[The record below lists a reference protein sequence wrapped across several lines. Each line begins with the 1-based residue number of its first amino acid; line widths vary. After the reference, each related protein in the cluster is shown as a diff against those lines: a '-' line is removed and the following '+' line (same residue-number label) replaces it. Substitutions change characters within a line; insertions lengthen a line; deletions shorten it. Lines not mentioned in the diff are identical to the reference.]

1 MTPPRKT
8 IRRPPSPEEPALSR
22 QAKGRG
28 GQGGRTKRARKTVQ
42 EVRTDSRMWPLLERY
57 CKLAKVKLIPRGA
70 DLYDMKLPLS
80 ERAHFGERASVR
92 VALSLEALERDPDAE
107 MAVLGSP
114 FLAHL
119 LEAIRTRAGR
129 LSLGMIPPP
138 VSKTPGLRPGSA
150 KGTDLS
156 VPVRNGTARR
166 RKSQL
171 ATHTVGRLLARIV
184 LRAGAVVEETVIES
198 ALIDLAT
205 GARADDQVTAQFA
218 ALEARALA
226 PADPGDLPDAVP
238 VPARPPAEMLQLL
251 LGDLREQ
258 SAVRVAARQAGAEQ
272 GVAVELERLDRY
284 FASVLADKTDP
295 DDVRTIKALHERR
308 RAEEMR
314 RHQVMA
320 IVHPLQLSDAQVLM
334 QRVEWEIR
342 SARGVRARFAA
353 QRPIAGSAEWILA
366 CPQCGRSLAPLG
378 TGSPAE
384 LVVCVHE
391 EGEDQR
397 GHCACET
404 CATRCSV
411 CASDFCADHGIASC
425 RVDEQ
430 PACEQHARMC
440 PSCRMAHCTAHEG
453 VCADGEHPACS
464 ACLEACGSCGR
475 IVCNA
480 HAERV
485 CRGRTDSVLQ
495 ASAPGGWFGPPRL
508 RTTPRGVRSRAGGGL
523 RSGRGE
529 RLSRVRQD
537 RLRSAF
543 RRVRLLRP
551 PSGKRSWRMAR
562 DRTHVVLE
570 LNVGWRRRTV
580 FTLPHG
586 ASEPDGV
593 VTH

>member
-1 MTPPRKT
+1 VKT
-8 IRRPPSPEEPALSR
+8 DTRI
-22 QAKGRG
+22 
-28 GQGGRTKRARKTVQ
+28 
-42 EVRTDSRMWPLLERY
+42 WPLLERY

-70 DLYDMKLPLS
+70 DLYDMKLPVS
-80 ERAHFGERASVR
+80 ERAHFSGRASVR

-114 FLAHL
+114 FLGAL

-129 LSLGMIPPP
+129 LSLGMIPLP
-138 VSKTPGLRPGSA
+138 SSPGLRPGSA
-150 KGTDLS
+150 KRAGSAPRTTHH
-156 VPVRNGTARR
+156 VPVPIRDATARR
-166 RKSQL
+166 GKSAL
-171 ATHTVGRLLARIV
+171 ATHTIGRLLARIV
-184 LRAGAVVEETVIES
+184 LRAGSVVEETVLES
-198 ALIDLAT
+198 AVIDLGT
-205 GARADDQVTAQFA
+205 GARADAQVTAQFA
-218 ALEARALA
+218 ELVAQRIRA
-226 PADPGDLPDAVP
+226 ADPDDVPSAVP
-238 VPARPPAEMLQLL
+238 VPARAPAEMLQLL

-258 SAVRVAARQAGAEQ
+258 SAERVAARQAGAEQ
-272 GVAVELERLDRY
+272 GVAAELERLDRY

-342 SARGVRARFAA
+342 SKRGLRARFAA
-353 QRPIAGSAEWILA
+353 QRPIAGSATWILA
-366 CPQCGRSLAPLG
+366 CPTCGRP
-378 TGSPAE
+378 PKE

-411 CASDFCADHGIASC
+411 CAADFCADHGIASC

-430 PACEQHARMC
+430 PACEQHARLC
-440 PSCRMAHCTAHEG
+440 PSCRMAHCTTHEG
-453 VCADGEHPACS
+453 VCADPEGEHPACS

-475 IVCNA
+475 IVCNR
-480 HAERV
+480 HAEQSKPDAPKGSRRLCSACLRHCEGGTNEPVGVDEVAQCASCGRSV
-485 CRGRTDSVLQ
+485 CTAHQ
-495 ASAPGGWFGPPRL
+495 AVCAVDEQIQCSRHL
-508 RTTPRGVRSRAGGGL
+508 RRADG
-523 RSGRGE
+523 SGRIVCE
-529 RLSRVRQD
+529 QHRATCVAEPEAVFASDEV
-537 RLRSAF
+537 SACP
-543 RRVRLLRP
+543 VC
-551 PSGKRSWRMAR
+551 GKTACPQHQGACGHR
-562 DRTHVVLE
+562 
-570 LNVGWRRRTV
+570 
-580 FTLPHG
+580 

>member
-1 MTPPRKT
+1 
-8 IRRPPSPEEPALSR
+8 
-22 QAKGRG
+22 
-28 GQGGRTKRARKTVQ
+28 
-42 EVRTDSRMWPLLERY
+42 LLQRY
-57 CKLAKVKLIPRGA
+57 AKLAKVKLIARGA

-80 ERAHFGERASVR
+80 ERVHFSGRSTVR

-114 FLAHL
+114 FLGHL

-129 LSLGMIPPP
+129 LSLGMIA
-138 VSKTPGLRPGSA
+138 GSPSPEEPALSRKA
-150 KGTDLS
+150 KGRGGQGVRTDLT
-156 VPVRNGTARR
+156 VPIRNGTARR

-198 ALIDLAT
+198 AVIDLAT

-218 ALEARALA
+218 ELVAQRITA
-226 PADPGDLPDAVP
+226 ADPGDVPDAVP
-238 VPARPPAEMLQLL
+238 VPARAPAEMLQLL
-251 LGDLREQ
+251 LGDLRAQ

-320 IVHPLQLSDAQVLM
+320 IVHPLQLVDAQVLM

-342 SARGVRARFAA
+342 STRGVRARFAA
-353 QRPIAGSAEWILA
+353 QRPIAGSATWILA
-366 CPQCGRSLAPLG
+366 CPTCGRP
-378 TGSPAE
+378 PKE

-440 PSCRMAHCTAHEG
+440 PSCRMVHCTAHEG
-453 VCADGEHPACS
+453 VCTGGEGEHPACS

-475 IVCNA
+475 IICNA
-480 HAERV
+480 HAE
-485 CRGRTDSVLQ
+485 Q
-495 ASAPGGWFGPPRL
+495 
-508 RTTPRGVRSRAGGGL
+508 SRADAPKGSRRLCATCLRYCEGGTNEPVGMDEVAQCASCGRSVCTAHQAVCAVDEQIQCSRHL
-523 RSGRGE
+523 RRADGSGRFVCE
-529 RLSRVRQD
+529 QHRAACVAEPEAVFATDEVSPCPVC
-537 RLRSAF
+537 
-543 RRVRLLRP
+543 
-551 PSGKRSWRMAR
+551 GKTACAQ
-562 DRTHVVLE
+562 HQAAC
-570 LNVGWRRRTV
+570 G
-580 FTLPHG
+580 HG
-586 ASEPDGV
+586 A
-593 VTH
+593 

>member
-1 MTPPRKT
+1 M
-8 IRRPPSPEEPALSR
+8 
-22 QAKGRG
+22 
-28 GQGGRTKRARKTVQ
+28 
-42 EVRTDSRMWPLLERY
+42 RTDARMWPLLERY

-70 DLYDMKLPLS
+70 DLYDMKLPVS
-80 ERAHFGERASVR
+80 ERAHFGERATVR

-129 LSLGMIPPP
+129 LSLGMIPMPETP
-138 VSKTPGLRPGSA
+138 ETPGFRPGSA
-150 KGTDLS
+150 KRAKRAKQPKRPGSAKSTTHDLDLA
-156 VPVRNGTARR
+156 VPVRNATARR

-198 ALIDLAT
+198 AVIDLAT
-205 GARADDQVTAQFA
+205 GARADAQVTAQFA
-218 ALEARALA
+218 ELDARRIRA
-226 PADPGDLPDAVP
+226 ADAGDVPDAVS
-238 VPARPPAEMLQLL
+238 VPARAPAEMLQLL

-258 SAVRVAARQAGAEQ
+258 SAERVAARQAGAEQ
-272 GVAVELERLDRY
+272 GVAAELERLDRY
-284 FASVLADKTDP
+284 FASVLANKTDP
-295 DDVRTIKALHERR
+295 DDVRTIRALHERR

-353 QRPIAGSAEWILA
+353 QRPIAGSAAWILA

-391 EGEDQR
+391 EGDDQR

-411 CASDFCADHGIASC
+411 CASDFCADHGIAHC

-440 PSCRMAHCTAHEG
+440 SSCRMAHCTAHEG

-480 HAERV
+480 HAE
-485 CRGRTDSVLQ
+485 Q
-495 ASAPGGWFGPPRL
+495 
-508 RTTPRGVRSRAGGGL
+508 SRADAPKGSRRLCAACLRYCEGGTNEPVGVDEVAQCASCGRSVCTAHQAVCAVDEQIQCSRHL
-523 RSGRGE
+523 RRADGSGRLVCE
-529 RLSRVRQD
+529 QHRATCV
-537 RLRSAF
+537 A
-543 RRVRLLRP
+543 
-551 PSGKRSWRMAR
+551 
-562 DRTHVVLE
+562 
-570 LNVGWRRRTV
+570 
-580 FTLPHG
+580 
-586 ASEPDGV
+586 EPDAVFASDEVSACPVCGKTACV
-593 VTH
+593 SHQGACGCLAPPLTS

>member
-1 MTPPRKT
+1 
-8 IRRPPSPEEPALSR
+8 
-22 QAKGRG
+22 
-28 GQGGRTKRARKTVQ
+28 
-42 EVRTDSRMWPLLERY
+42 MWPLLERY
-57 CKLAKVKLIPRGA
+57 CKLAKVKLSPRGA

-80 ERAHFGERASVR
+80 ERAHFSGRASVR

-114 FLAHL
+114 FLGAL

-129 LSLGMIPPP
+129 LSLGMIASPLSGSQRGGQG
-138 VSKTPGLRPGSA
+138 VRP
-150 KGTDLS
+150 GTDLT
-156 VPVRNGTARR
+156 VPIRSGTARR

-198 ALIDLAT
+198 AVIDLAT

-218 ALEARALA
+218 DLETRRIK
-226 PADPGDLPDAVP
+226 PADPGDVPDAVP

-258 SAVRVAARQAGAEQ
+258 SAERVAARQAGAEQ
-272 GVAVELERLDRY
+272 GVAKELQRLDRY

-295 DDVRTIKALHERR
+295 DDVRSITALHERR

-320 IVHPLQLSDAQVLM
+320 IVHPLQLAEAQVLM

-353 QRPIAGSAEWILA
+353 QRPIAGSATWILA
-366 CPQCGRSLAPLG
+366 CPQCGRP
-378 TGSPAE
+378 PAE

-440 PSCRMAHCTAHEG
+440 PSCRMVHCTVHEG
-453 VCADGEHPACS
+453 VCADGEHPACT
-464 ACLEACGSCGR
+464 ACLEPCGSCGR
-475 IVCNA
+475 IVCNR
-480 HAERV
+480 HAE
-485 CRGRTDSVLQ
+485 Q
-495 ASAPGGWFGPPRL
+495 
-508 RTTPRGVRSRAGGGL
+508 SRAEAPKGSRRLCAACLRYCEGGTNEPVGVDEVAQCASCGRSVCTAHQAVCAVDEQTQCSRHL
-523 RSGRGE
+523 RRADESGRLVCE
-529 RLSRVRQD
+529 QHRATCVAEPEAVFATDEVSPCPVC
-537 RLRSAF
+537 
-543 RRVRLLRP
+543 
-551 PSGKRSWRMAR
+551 GKTACAS
-562 DRTHVVLE
+562 HQ
-570 LNVGWRRRTV
+570 
-580 FTLPHG
+580 G
-586 ASEPDGV
+586 ACGCLAPEASL
-593 VTH
+593 